1 MDQKNQFSA
10 LPERPRDLGFFID
23 GKWQVTE
30 ARSLLPRS
38 SPGYGVDVTNVVLCT
53 VEDVDR
59 AVSAA
64 RRAFDAKSW
73 AGMTGAARASV
84 LLKTANLIRERLE
97 ELAYWETLETGKPI
111 SQSRAEIADAAGH
124 YEYCAGLAQT
134 LHGQT
139 FNTYGEELF
148 GLVIRE
154 PVGVVGLINPWNFP
168 FIVLAERL
176 PYILAS
182 GNSLVVKPSEMTST
196 TTLMMADIL
205 REAGLPDGV
214 YNVVTGIGGVIGQ
227 AMAEHRDIDIIS
239 FTGSTR
245 TGEAVLKASAS
256 NFKKAS
262 LELGGKN
269 PQIVFAD
276 ADLGDAADGV
286 AFGMCFNAGQ
296 CCVSGSRLVVE
307 EKAKEEFEALLSEKL
322 ARIRVGD
329 CLDPTSQMGA
339 IVSVEHRAKIESYV
353 DLGQQEGGK
362 VLTGGKRIDVNAG
375 SRFYAPTLLGNIRND
390 MRVAR
395 EEIFGPVLSIITF
408 RTEEEAVTIANDSPY
423 GLAASVWT
431 KNIDRALG
439 TIRKVNGGRT
449 WINTTIAGGPGQP
462 LGGYKQSGIG
472 REAGLSGVEEYT
484 EVKSVHVAL
493 GKRTHWI
500 A

>member
-1 MDQKNQFSA
+1 MDQRNQFTSV
-10 LPERPRDLGFFID
+10 PSQPKELGFFID
-23 GKWQVTE
+23 GKWQATE
-30 ARSLLPRS
+30 AREFLSRS
-38 SPGYGVDVTNVVLCT
+38 SPGFGSDVTKVALCT
-53 VEDVDR
+53 EADVDR
-59 AVSAA
+59 AVAAA
-64 RRAFDAKSW
+64 RSAFDRKSW

-84 LLKTANLIRERLE
+84 LLRVAQEIRARVE
-97 ELAYWETLETGKPI
+97 ELAYWEMLETGKPI
-111 SQSRAEIADAAGH
+111 SQAKAEIADGAQH

-139 FNTYGEELF
+139 FNTYGDDLF

-182 GNSLVVKPSEMTST
+182 GNSVVVKPSEMTSY
-196 TTLMMADIL
+196 TTLAMADIL

-214 YNVVTGIGGVIGQ
+214 YNVVTGTGPVVGQ
-227 AMAEHRDIDIIS
+227 AMAEHTDIDIIS

-276 ADLGDAADGV
+276 ADLEDAADGV
-286 AFGMCFNAGQ
+286 AFGLCFNAGQ
-296 CCVSGSRLVVE
+296 CCISGSRLIVE
-307 EKAKEEFEALLSEKL
+307 EKARDEFQELLAAKMS
-322 ARIRVGD
+322 RIKVGD
-329 CLDPTSQMGA
+329 CFDPETQMGA
-339 IVSVEHRAKIESYV
+339 IVSVEHRGKIESYV
-353 DLGQQEGGK
+353 ELGQQEGGQI
-362 VLTGGKRIDVNAG
+362 VTGGKRVAVNEG
-375 SRFYAPTLLGNIRND
+375 GRFYAPTLLSGVNNS
-390 MRVAR
+390 MRVVR
-395 EEIFGPVLSIITF
+395 EEIFGPVLSLMTF
-408 RTEEEAVTIANDSPY
+408 RTEEEAVAIANDSPY
-423 GLAASVWT
+423 GLAASIWT
-431 KNIDRALG
+431 KNIDKALG

-472 REAGLSGVEEYT
+472 REAGLGGVEEYT
-484 EVKSVHVAL
+484 EVKSVHVAI
-493 GKRTHWI
+493 GKRQHWVR
-500 A
+500 